1 MSCSSFVV
9 TSHPFADP
17 QLLPMPL
24 PVAPPS
30 LSRRQILQMFTAIAA
45 GSLLPGC
52 GWTLAEVRPALSK
65 GNKDELSI
73 YTWESYIDPQ
83 LTDTF
88 HTQSGITVTADIY
101 DSNETM
107 LATFLSGK
115 GAIYSVIYPSDYKV
129 AEMIERKLLRVMD
142 HSRING
148 IENLMPEF
156 QNSVYD
162 PGNRYSMPI
171 SWGTTGLLYNT
182 EALNPG
188 PEDWEDLW
196 RLQTKLNRKM
206 TLLADVREVMGA
218 TLKSLGHSY
227 NSTNPAEI
235 KQAYEKLVQLKPAV
249 TTFTTDAWRDRL
261 LAGDLTLAMAY
272 SADAVRLIQENPD
285 AKLRYVIPT
294 SGTSLWSDTMV
305 IPVTSP
311 NVDAAY
317 EWINFMMQPSVAV
330 DVTRR
335 LFFATPNQAAY
346 DQLPAPLRNNRSLF
360 PPEEVIQA
368 CERIIPLEPKVLEL
382 YEQYWTK
389 LTSR

>member
-1 MSCSSFVV
+1 MDVSS
-9 TSHPFADP
+9 AR
-17 QLLPMPL
+17 
-24 PVAPPS
+24 S
-30 LSRRQILQMFTAIAA
+30 LTRRQIMQACLAI
-45 GSLLPGC
+45 GTGLMLPGC

-73 YTWESYIDPQ
+73 YTWESYIDPE
-83 LTDTF
+83 LTETF
-88 HTQSGITVTADIY
+88 HTQTGINVTADIY

-107 LATFLSGK
+107 LATFQSGK

-129 AEMIERKLLRVMD
+129 AEMIERKLLSVLD

-148 IENLMPEF
+148 IDNLMPEF
-156 QNSVYD
+156 QDSVYD
-162 PGNRYSMPI
+162 PGNQHSMPI
-171 SWGTTGLLYNT
+171 SWGTTGLIYNT

-196 RLQTKLNRKM
+196 RMQAKLNRKM
-206 TLLADVREVMGA
+206 TLLADFREVMGA
-218 TLKSLGHSY
+218 TLKSLGFSY
-227 NSTNPAEI
+227 NSTNPSEVR
-235 KQAYEKLVQLKPAV
+235 QAYQKLVQLKPAI

-261 LAGDLTLAMAY
+261 LAGDLILAMAY

-285 AKLRYVIPT
+285 ANLRYVIPA
-294 SGTSLWSDTMV
+294 SGTSLWSDAMV

-311 NVDAAY
+311 NPDAAY

-330 DVTRR
+330 EVTRR

-346 DQLPAPLRNNRSLF
+346 DQLPLPLRNNRSLF
-360 PPEEVIQA
+360 PPEAVIQA
-368 CERIIPLEPKVLEL
+368 CERIIPLEPKETEM

-389 LTSR
+389 LTSG

>member
-1 MSCSSFVV
+1 MIG
-9 TSHPFADP
+9 
-17 QLLPMPL
+17 LP
-24 PVAPPS
+24 AHFSRRS
-30 LSRRQILQMFTAIAA
+30 LTRRQILQTSAAIAS
-45 GSLLPGC
+45 GMVLSGC

-65 GNKDELSI
+65 GNKDDLSI

-83 LTDTF
+83 LTETF
-88 HTQSGITVTADIY
+88 HTQTGINITADIY

-107 LATFLSGK
+107 LATFQTGK

-129 AEMIERKLLRVMD
+129 AEMIEKKLLSQLD
-142 HSRING
+142 HSRISG
-148 IENLMPEF
+148 LENLLPEF

-162 PGNRYSMPI
+162 PGNQHSVPI
-171 SWGTTGLLYNT
+171 SWGTTGLIYNT
-182 EALNPG
+182 DALNPG
-188 PEDWEDLW
+188 PEDWQDLW
-196 RLQTKLNRKM
+196 QMQQPLNRKM

-227 NSTNPAEI
+227 NSTNPTEI

-261 LAGDLTLAMAY
+261 LAGDLLLSMAY

-285 AKLRYVIPT
+285 AKLRYVIPR

-305 IPVTSP
+305 IPTTSP
-311 NVDAAY
+311 NPDAAY
-317 EWINFMMQPSVAV
+317 AWINFMMQPSVAA
-330 DVTRR
+330 DVTQR

-360 PPEEVIQA
+360 PSDEVIKA
-368 CERIIPLEPKVLEL
+368 CERIIPLDAKVTEL
-382 YEQYWTK
+382 YDQYWTK
-389 LTSR
+389 LTSG